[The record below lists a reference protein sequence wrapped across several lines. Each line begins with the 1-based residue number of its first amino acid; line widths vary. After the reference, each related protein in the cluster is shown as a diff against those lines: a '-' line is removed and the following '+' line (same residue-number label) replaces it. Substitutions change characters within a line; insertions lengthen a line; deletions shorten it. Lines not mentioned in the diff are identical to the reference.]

1 MSGALASVKPEP
13 AGSIPECVL
22 SGFPW
27 VNRADLS
34 PGAGVPCRVEEVLY
48 QGASRSIH
56 LRAGERRLL
65 VEDANDGA
73 SARVR
78 VGETTAVS
86 WRPEDGLVLPR

>member
-1 MSGALASVKPEP
+1 MKIA
-13 AGSIPECVL
+13 AG
-22 SGFPW
+22 
-27 VNRADLS
+27 D
-34 PGAGVPCRVEEVLY
+34 GVACRVEEVLY
-48 QGASRSIH
+48 QGASRSII
-56 LRAGERRLL
+56 LKAGERRLF

>member
-1 MSGALASVKPEP
+1 LSFDAAATGEVVIMVRPEKMQI
-13 AGSIPECVL
+13 A
-22 SGFPW
+22 
-27 VNRADLS
+27 A
-34 PGAGVPCRVEEVLY
+34 GAGIPCRVEEILY
-48 QGASRSIH
+48 QGASRSI
-56 LRAGERRLL
+56 LLKAGERRLL